1 MRRKIVSTL
10 AYAQLTNVREAA
22 SPGTSTTA
30 GSPGLRTYVDAFAA
44 LVPAEVLTLHALI
57 IAQTTETKPQPRAT
71 GSKIMETATTI
82 PLESVTTLQFAF
94 WGLVVL
100 SIVLYIAPRFFGGT
114 WDRYDWIRVTIA
126 PLAFF
131 GWTMLQRTTA
141 FDAAFASVQ
150 PIPRTVAALFLGAIL
165 GAITAGLAMKAD
177 AKPKNV
183 APAPVVIK
191 PTI

>member
-1 MRRKIVSTL
+1 MSTL
-10 AYAQLTNVREAA
+10 AYAQLTNVRESA
-22 SPGTSTTA
+22 SPGTSTAA

-57 IAQTTETKPQPRAT
+57 IAQTTETKPQPVAI

-82 PLESVTTLQFAF
+82 PPESVTTLRFAF

-100 SIVLYIAPRFFGGT
+100 SIVLYVAPRYFGGT
-114 WDRYDWIRVTIA
+114 WDRYDWIRVAIA

-131 GWTMLQRTTA
+131 GWTMLQRATA
-141 FDAAFASVQ
+141 FDAAFTSMQ

-177 AKPKNV
+177 AKPKDV
-183 APAPVVIK
+183 APAPVVIDS
-191 PTI
+191 TT